1 MQCAAGGS
9 IAGLSPGSSME
20 LPAMRAEGGDSSAAG
35 VTPDGDK
42 LEGGDPGL
50 MGGHTGPTA
59 QGADYAQGAQD
70 RAKAGREAQQRQLA
84 AKTGD
89 TLYPP
94 SGITALPRILI
105 SCCACPLGSKC

>member
-1 MQCAAGGS
+1 MD
-9 IAGLSPGSSME
+9 LSV
-20 LPAMRAEGGDSSAAG
+20 MREDGWDSSAAG
-35 VTPDGDK
+35 VTPNEDK
-42 LEGGDPGL
+42 LQGGDPGL

-94 SGITALPRILI
+94 SGITALPRILMLCLPI
-105 SCCACPLGSKC
+105 RI